1 MDFSRSFDFKSARE
15 IKIKDQDQ
23 DWRNE
28 HLPLPILEQLRIFL
42 SDFLSFPTARAVPL
56 NSSFKYGAN
65 KRMSAPGK
73 TFSSVESHDNGT
85 PLPLFRPEA
94 VAALQQK
101 FYGEIVL
108 IRPFPL
114 MLLCWFALGIT
125 AAVLGFLFLGQY
137 TEKASVPGIITSGG
151 LVAPNAAEAAVY
163 VPARMISRLHPGTQL
178 SLHCDS
184 CPAQFAR
191 QIGTVLE
198 ISQSPASP
206 LDLSQANLNLAGS
219 GNTVAIYKIKVSLP
233 PQAAQT
239 MQVNPSTQAGV
250 RVEAE
255 IPLGHKP
262 LIKWFFERSGS

>member
-1 MDFSRSFDFKSARE
+1 M
-15 IKIKDQDQ
+15 
-23 DWRNE
+23 
-28 HLPLPILEQLRIFL
+28 PITGNTL
-42 SDFLSFPTARAVPL
+42 
-56 NSSFKYGAN
+56 
-65 KRMSAPGK
+65 
-73 TFSSVESHDNGT
+73 SSVESHSDGT

-101 FYGEIVL
+101 FYGEIIL

-137 TEKASVPGIITSGG
+137 TEKARVPGIITISGPA
-151 LVAPNAAEAAVY
+151 APNSFAAKSEAEIY
-163 VPARMISRLHPGTQL
+163 VPAPMIARLHPGTQL
-178 SLHCDS
+178 SLRCDS

-198 ISQSPASP
+198 ISQSPAIPS
-206 LDLSQANLNLAGS
+206 DLSQANLKLAGPA
-219 GNTVAIYKIKVSLP
+219 NKIQLYKIKVSLP
-233 PQAAQT
+233 PQAAQA
-239 MQVNPSTQAGV
+239 MQLSPSPQSGM

>member
-1 MDFSRSFDFKSARE
+1 M
-15 IKIKDQDQ
+15 
-23 DWRNE
+23 
-28 HLPLPILEQLRIFL
+28 PI
-42 SDFLSFPTARAVPL
+42 
-56 NSSFKYGAN
+56 
-65 KRMSAPGK
+65 PGK
-73 TFSSVESHDNGT
+73 TLSSVESHSNPSE

-94 VAALQQK
+94 IAALQQK
-101 FYGEIVL
+101 FYGEIIL

-137 TEKASVPGIITSGG
+137 TERARVPGIINSGS
-151 LVAPNAAEAAVY
+151 LSEAAVY
-163 VPARMISRLHPGTQL
+163 VPARMTAGLHPGTQL
-178 SLHCDS
+178 ALRCSS

-191 QIGTVLE
+191 QVGTVLE
-198 ISQSPASP
+198 IPPSPASP
-206 LDLSQANLNLAGS
+206 SDLSQANLNLAGS
-219 GNTVAIYKIKVSLP
+219 ENTIAIYKIKVSLP

-239 MQVNPSTQAGV
+239 MQVDPSTQAGV

>member
-1 MDFSRSFDFKSARE
+1 M
-15 IKIKDQDQ
+15 
-23 DWRNE
+23 
-28 HLPLPILEQLRIFL
+28 P
-42 SDFLSFPTARAVPL
+42 
-56 NSSFKYGAN
+56 
-65 KRMSAPGK
+65 APGK
-73 TFSSVESHDNGT
+73 TLGSMERGSVENHSNGT

-101 FYGEIVL
+101 FHGEIIL

-125 AAVLGFLFLGQY
+125 AAVLGFFFLGQY
-137 TEKASVPGIITSGG
+137 TEKARVPGVITTTGSVVPDSG
-151 LVAPNAAEAAVY
+151 ATKAEAALY
-163 VPARMISRLHPGTQL
+163 VPAGMIARLHPGAQL
-178 SLHCDS
+178 SLRCDS

-191 QIGTVLE
+191 QVGTVLE
-198 ISQSPASP
+198 IPQSPLSP
-206 LDLSQANLNLAGS
+206 AEMSEANLNLAGA
-219 GNTVAIYKIKVSLP
+219 GNKIQLYKIKVSLP

-239 MQVNPSTQAGV
+239 MQVDPSTQAGV

>member
-1 MDFSRSFDFKSARE
+1 M
-15 IKIKDQDQ
+15 
-23 DWRNE
+23 
-28 HLPLPILEQLRIFL
+28 P
-42 SDFLSFPTARAVPL
+42 
-56 NSSFKYGAN
+56 
-65 KRMSAPGK
+65 APGK
-73 TFSSVESHDNGT
+73 TLGSMERSSVESHSNHSE

-94 VAALQQK
+94 IAALQQK
-101 FYGEIVL
+101 FYGEIIL

-137 TEKASVPGIITSGG
+137 TERERVPGIISSDG
-151 LVAPNAAEAAVY
+151 AAEAAVY
-163 VPARMISRLHPGTQL
+163 VPARMIAGLHQGTQL
-178 SLHCDS
+178 TLRCSS

-191 QIGTVLE
+191 QVGTVLE
-198 ISQSPASP
+198 IPQSPAIPS
-206 LDLSQANLNLAGS
+206 DLSQANLDLAGP
-219 GNTVAIYKIKVSLP
+219 GNTIAIYKIKVSLP

>member
-1 MDFSRSFDFKSARE
+1 M
-15 IKIKDQDQ
+15 
-23 DWRNE
+23 
-28 HLPLPILEQLRIFL
+28 P
-42 SDFLSFPTARAVPL
+42 
-56 NSSFKYGAN
+56 
-65 KRMSAPGK
+65 APGN
-73 TFSSVESHDNGT
+73 TLSSIERSSVESHSNPSE

-94 VAALQQK
+94 IAALQQK
-101 FYGEIVL
+101 FHGEIIL

-137 TEKASVPGIITSGG
+137 TEKARVLGIIT
-151 LVAPNAAEAAVY
+151 NAGQSQAAIY
-163 VPARMISRLHPGTQL
+163 VPASLIARLHPGTQL
-178 SLHCDS
+178 SVRCGS

-191 QIGTVLE
+191 QVGTVQE
-198 ISQSPASP
+198 IPQSPLSP
-206 LDLSQANLNLAGS
+206 TEMSEANLNLAGT
-219 GNTVAIYKIKVSLP
+219 GNQIQFYKIKVSLP